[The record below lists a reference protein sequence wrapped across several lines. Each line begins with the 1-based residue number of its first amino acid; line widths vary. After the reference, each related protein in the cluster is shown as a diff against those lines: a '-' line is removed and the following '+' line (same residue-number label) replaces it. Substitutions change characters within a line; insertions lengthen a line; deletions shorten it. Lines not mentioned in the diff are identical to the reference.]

1 MKNHLKKSV
10 LGTVGVLVAAIGAAH
25 ATSLTI
31 TVENFQTNSDEG
43 NGLSLTPVWFSFL
56 DSSSTFDAFN
66 VGEAAS
72 AALEQIAEVGQFGL
86 LDDAAEAAQADAITG
101 AVTAPGGVAGTIDPG
116 ESGSIVVEVDPF
128 ANDWFQFLSMVV
140 PTNDTFV
147 GLNNPVD
154 LFDDNGDFIGE
165 QVFDITRGRVY
176 DSGTEENILLDGA
189 AFLAG
194 VDGSL
199 GTETVDGVIGPAI
212 RTDFTRELLA
222 DGQTFLDPLLAR
234 AFLGSPDPDILAR
247 VTVSLTPEAPVPVP
261 GAALLFGSIFAGGA
275 AMRSKRRKA

>member
-1 MKNHLKKSV
+1 MKHIKKLA
-10 LGTVGVLVAAIGAAH
+10 LGAIGGLTATLGAAH

-31 TVENFQTNSDEG
+31 TVENFQTNSDDG

-56 DSSSTFDAFN
+56 DSSSTFDAFD
-66 VGEAAS
+66 VGQAAS
-72 AALEQIAEVGQFGL
+72 AALEEIAELGSFNGL
-86 LDDAAEAAQADAITG
+86 DAAAEAAQSDAITG

-116 ESGSIVVEVDPF
+116 ETGTIVVEVDPF

-140 PTNDTFV
+140 PTNDTFI

-154 LFDDNGDFIGE
+154 LFDDNGEFIGE

-176 DSGTEENILLDGA
+176 DAGTEENVLLDGA
-189 AFLAG
+189 AFLAD
-194 VDGSL
+194 VDGTL
-199 GTETVDGVIGPAI
+199 GTETVDGVVGSAV

-234 AFLGSPDPDILAR
+234 AFLGSPDSDVLAR
-247 VTVSLTPEAPVPVP
+247 ITVSLTPEAPVPVP
-261 GAALLFGSIFAGGA
+261 GAALLFGSIVAGGA
-275 AMRSKRRKA
+275 AMRGKRKRA